1 MMGPFKLVVEN
12 EVQFYEIETISEEN
26 GTLVFRLKHFHR
38 DLKGWEKKDKTIDFV
53 LVKVMEN
60 KVYFTGMT
68 IEKVSDNEI
77 NIYVAIED
85 NGSTTEEKFSY
96 TRINLDFG
104 L

>member
-1 MMGPFKLVVEN
+1 
-12 EVQFYEIETISEEN
+12 
-26 GTLVFRLKHFHR
+26 
-38 DLKGWEKKDKTIDFV
+38 
-53 LVKVMEN
+53 MEN

-96 TRINLDFG
+96 TRIN
-104 L
+104 